1 MQYSRR
7 DSHSHQSAV
16 SPPINDSCN
25 ATPSGDNR
33 DMMSNQ
39 INHQR
44 FPSAVPQME
53 MSMSHIAN
61 TIGMGGMNGIGGIT
75 NMSQLNQSIG
85 TMTGINTKT
94 SPLYNVSRPVSVREY
109 DAASPSENLYP
120 FGNFNASVA
129 IDQHTPLP
137 AVSRIASKGLLSPT
151 SQFQMMTHFPMHR
164 GGMGMG
170 GATRLMNRFSASN
183 STKDNDL
190 KYKSI
195 SEETDDEAMRQSLE
209 LRRNMSRSLDV
220 RLEDSENRRGGGTPY
235 TPGGGGGGIQNE
247 YERSRDIHDAE
258 AFSPLPSRRRTQKM
272 DAIPVTMDA
281 SNCNKSKSLLIRG
294 DPRNKTAGVKSKGGK
309 NGKSKG
315 SKASKRLKTRMF
327 PNNNNVTPITTR
339 DVQHRG
345 HRKQQSVS
353 STPPIRSRRKESVLP
368 MLRSM

>member
-61 TIGMGGMNGIGGIT
+61 TIGMGGMNGNCGIGGIT

-109 DAASPSENLYP
+109 DATSPSENLYP
-120 FGNFNASVA
+120 FGNSNSSVA

-137 AVSRIASKGLLSPT
+137 VVSRIGSKGLLSPT
-151 SQFQMMTHFPMHR
+151 SQFQMMTHSLMHR
-164 GGMGMG
+164 HGGSGMG
-170 GATRLMNRFSASN
+170 GISGIGGGSRLMNRFS
-183 STKDNDL
+183 
-190 KYKSI
+190 
-195 SEETDDEAMRQSLE
+195 
-209 LRRNMSRSLDV
+209 
-220 RLEDSENRRGGGTPY
+220 
-235 TPGGGGGGIQNE
+235 
-247 YERSRDIHDAE
+247 
-258 AFSPLPSRRRTQKM
+258 
-272 DAIPVTMDA
+272 
-281 SNCNKSKSLLIRG
+281 
-294 DPRNKTAGVKSKGGK
+294 
-309 NGKSKG
+309 
-315 SKASKRLKTRMF
+315 
-327 PNNNNVTPITTR
+327 
-339 DVQHRG
+339 
-345 HRKQQSVS
+345 
-353 STPPIRSRRKESVLP
+353 
-368 MLRSM
+368 